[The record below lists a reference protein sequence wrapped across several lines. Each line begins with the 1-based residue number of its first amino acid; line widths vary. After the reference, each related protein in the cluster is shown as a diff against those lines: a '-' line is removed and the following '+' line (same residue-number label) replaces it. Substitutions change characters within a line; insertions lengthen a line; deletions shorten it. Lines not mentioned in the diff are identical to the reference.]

1 MCVYLRSKF
10 QVSSIILT
18 SVRQEGR
25 VNLTPPPFPPT
36 PPTAKQT
43 AEERTQ

>member
-25 VNLTPPPFPPT
+25 VNLTPPFPPT